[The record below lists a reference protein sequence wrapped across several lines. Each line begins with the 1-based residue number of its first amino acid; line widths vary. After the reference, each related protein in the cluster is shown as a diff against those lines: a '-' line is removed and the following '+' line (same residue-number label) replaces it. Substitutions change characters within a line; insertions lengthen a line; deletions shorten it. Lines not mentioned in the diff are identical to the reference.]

1 MVANEFTQAVIDLVE
16 SAQQRA
22 DAEEAQ
28 TLDRQLEVVEGV
40 LEDRSTEVL
49 ADEFQ
54 RRVTEAREAE
64 PANSSEALA
73 SLLGELP
80 EESQEVIL
88 EPLNP
93 DDVEEPAD
101 VREALQQA
109 EGGAVGQ
116 AAAVLAGTIALETA
130 SAGQVESQQ
139 FLVSQVLTFLALED
153 VLGLELE
160 TTVAEGVQPLLQQKV
175 NEEYRSKQADLQDVV
190 EQQLRSKDSDV
201 DYLGDLARYGI
212 KPEDVPILE
221 QVALNAV
228 EFEELIETPAEL
240 GLVVDDEVLQDELD
254 RAGYAEDTKDFFS
267 RTNDAIRRSARVYQ
281 ELLVSEDLVSTLDTL
296 VEDGVIDPEEAVA
309 RIPDEVDAEDSAF
322 RQRFQLLAEQEAGTP
337 SRSQFETSFAN
348 GFSTLETLRERL
360 DETAYPTGQF
370 DDVVDATL
378 LDELDGDLQRAVGLG
393 LIDETTYANL
403 AEDLGLDDETV
414 DRLLRGEDLG
424 DIAERRLTEQ
434 TPPEERSV
442 ETIVGIGQSR
452 AAALRAADVETV
464 DDLARERPEEI
475 ASVVDVTP
483 EAAQEF
489 VERAVRRVQG
499 R

>member
-139 FLVSQVLTFLALED
+139 FLVSQVLTFL
-153 VLGLELE
+153 
-160 TTVAEGVQPLLQQKV
+160 
-175 NEEYRSKQADLQDVV
+175 
-190 EQQLRSKDSDV
+190 
-201 DYLGDLARYGI
+201 
-212 KPEDVPILE
+212 
-221 QVALNAV
+221 LNAV
-228 EFEELIETPAEL
+228 EFEELVETPAEL

-322 RQRFQLLAEQEAGTP
+322 RQRFELLAEQEAGTP

-360 DETAYPTGQF
+360 DETAYPTEQF
-370 DDVVDATL
+370 EDVVDATL

-452 AAALRAADVETV
+452 AAALRAAGVETV
-464 DDLARERPEEI
+464 DDLARERPEEL

-489 VERAVRRVQG
+489 VARAARRVQG

>member
-1 MVANEFTQAVIDLVE
+1 MVLDDLVQAAVNAVESIERLAQANDAQRLEEQAGDLRAFLEGGPEQATREELRDTARSVEDSEGE
-16 SAQQRA
+16 SAA
-22 DAEEAQ
+22 N
-28 TLDRQLEVVEGV
+28 V
-40 LEDRSTEVL
+40 LRDI
-49 ADEFQ
+49 
-54 RRVTEAREAE
+54 
-64 PANSSEALA
+64 
-73 SLLGELP
+73 LGELP

-88 EPLNP
+88 EPLSPEDIENP
-93 DDVEEPAD
+93 ED
-101 VREALQQA
+101 VRQQLQEA

-116 AAAVLAGTIALETA
+116 AAAVLGGTLAVEAA
-130 SAGQVESQQ
+130 SAGQLESQQ
-139 FLVSQVLTFLALED
+139 FIVSQFLTFLALED
-153 VLGLELE
+153 ILGKELE
-160 TTVAEGVQPLLQQKV
+160 TTVAEGVEPLLQQQV
-175 NEEYRSKQADLQDVV
+175 NEEYRSKQVNLQDVI
-190 EQQLRSKDSDV
+190 EQSLREKDSDT
-201 DYLGDLARYGI
+201 DYLQDIATYGI
-212 KPEDVPILE
+212 KPGQEEILE

-240 GLVVDDEVLQDELD
+240 GLVVDDEVLQAELD

-296 VEDGVIDPEEAVA
+296 VEDGVIDPEEAVG

-322 RQRFQLLAEQEAGTP
+322 RQRFQLLREQEAGTP

-348 GFSTLETLRERL
+348 GFSTLETLRGRL

-370 DDVVDATL
+370 EDVVDATL

-489 VERAVRRVQG
+489 VERAARRVQG